1 MQINKLYADGKTSAE
16 IHALSQGP
24 DYRARVFNRCFI
36 NSFLFRTAHI
46 EKNLTTQNS
55 GVVVKGD
62 DSAADV
68 SWYGVIKKIYA
79 LDFPREKEVVL
90 FECDWYDVPATSK
103 SKGKGIKSDQYG
115 IIDIDPTRKRYVNDP
130 YILGTQAEQVFY
142 VQGSKKSNLLSVI
155 RMKPR
160 NLFAMP
166 ESARTENEGQIDVDS
181 LDVGVEDM
189 EYLCR
194 DEELTNWTRSG
205 IEGVTGDASVI
216 KKALADSVPEPP
228 ANDFLADDD
237 EDDTCD
243 NYIDDGYVAP
253 VNSKVEG
260 PDEAFFI

>member
-1 MQINKLYADGKTSAE
+1 CL
-16 IHALSQGP
+16 
-24 DYRARVFNRCFI
+24 I

-103 SKGKGIKSDQYG
+103 SKG
-115 IIDIDPTRKRYVNDP
+115 N
-130 YILGTQAEQVFY
+130 
-142 VQGSKKSNLLSVI
+142 KKSNLLSVI

-181 LDVGVEDM
+181 LDVRVEDM

-216 KKALADSVPEPP
+216 KKALADFVPEPP
-228 ANDFLADDD
+228 ANDFLADED

>member
-1 MQINKLYADGKTSAE
+1 MGRSTVTWVIADFCQRATSGA
-16 IHALSQGP
+16 GT
-24 DYRARVFNRCFI
+24 RCLI

-103 SKGKGIKSDQYG
+103 SKG
-115 IIDIDPTRKRYVNDP
+115 N
-130 YILGTQAEQVFY
+130 
-142 VQGSKKSNLLSVI
+142 KKSNLLSVI

-181 LDVGVEDM
+181 LDVG
-189 EYLCR
+189 
-194 DEELTNWTRSG
+194 G

-216 KKALADSVPEPP
+216 KKALADFVPEPP
-228 ANDFLADDD
+228 ANDFLADED

>member
-1 MQINKLYADGKTSAE
+1 M
-16 IHALSQGP
+16 
-24 DYRARVFNRCFI
+24 
-36 NSFLFRTAHI
+36 
-46 EKNLTTQNS
+46 QNS

-62 DSAADV
+62 GSAGNV
-68 SWYGVIKKIYA
+68 YWYGVVKKIYA
-79 LDFPREKEVVL
+79 HDFPTGKEVIL

-103 SKGKGIKSDQYG
+103 SKGRGFKRDQYG
-115 IIDIDPTRKRYVNDP
+115 IIDIDPTRLRYVNDP

-142 VQGSKKSNLLSVI
+142 VKGAKKPDLLTVI

-166 ESARTENEGQIDVDS
+166 DPVHTDNEGEIDVDS

-189 EYLCR
+189 IDLCR

-216 KKALADSVPEPP
+216 KKALADSVPEPI
-228 ANDFLADDD
+228 AMDLADDE
-237 EDDTCD
+237 EDDTSD

-253 VNSKVEG
+253 VSSNVEG
-260 PDEAFFI
+260 LDESFFI